1 MLKAQRFSHQVI
13 NDDIKL
19 VNELKVGGTYD
30 AFKKAQHGQRC
41 GTPNKSYSMS
51 HHPLSTFS
59 YISVFSLS
67 SAPQIMQMY
76 DRKWRWIF
84 TKWKRVCLDR
94 TYSYAFFASLALLRR
109 MWREQ
114 LDQFLVF
121 KAAADELPPRH
132 LKKIIM
138 ISWVK
143 YFCVRLHVYQIL
155 FRI

>member
-19 VNELKVGGTYD
+19 VNELKVGWTYD
-30 AFKKAQHGQRC
+30 AYKEAQHGQRC

-94 TYSYAFFASLALLRR
+94 TYSYAFFCVARSLTTHVAWAARSVSGLQGSSGRTPSSSPEENNNDFLSQIFLRTFAR
-109 MWREQ
+109 
-114 LDQFLVF
+114 VSNS
-121 KAAADELPPRH
+121 
-132 LKKIIM
+132 I
-138 ISWVK
+138 
-143 YFCVRLHVYQIL
+143 
-155 FRI
+155 